1 MVIKIDKK
9 EKISM
14 LKKINYLQ
22 KIFKTTKFDKI
33 IEQILYVPNV
43 PVPNVS
49 IFPQVCGICGKID
62 CNALC
67 KKCELQLRKLEEFR
81 IITNNDEELENKFF
95 DEVMYEFKY
104 EGLIRKLILDYKF
117 NEKSY
122 LYVTFV
128 KFLLKNKKLFENIKK
143 YDTIIPVPISY
154 KRYKERGY
162 NQSLLIAKEIAVNTD
177 LELLNNCLIKTKNII
192 EQSKLNKEDRAKN
205 ISGVYILQK
214 KELIENRKI
223 LLVDDIYTTGSTVNE
238 CSRMLRYG
246 NPKKIGI
253 LILAK
258 D

>member
-1 MVIKIDKK
+1 MFKKIIKKID
-9 EKISM
+9 
-14 LKKINYLQ
+14 YLQ
-22 KIFKTTKFDKI
+22 KIFKTTKSDKI

-62 CNALC
+62 RNALC
-67 KKCELQLRKLEEFR
+67 KKCELQLRKLDEFR
-81 IITNNDEELENKFF
+81 IITKNDDEELENKFF

-122 LYVTFV
+122 LYGTFV

-162 NQSLLIAKEIAVNTD
+162 NQSSLIAKEIAVNTD

-192 EQSKLNKEDRAKN
+192 EQSKLNKEDRAQN
-205 ISGVYILQK
+205 IYGVY
-214 KELIENRKI
+214 ELKNKQLVENKKI
-223 LLVDDIYTTGSTVNE
+223 LLIDDIYTTGSTVNE

>member
-1 MVIKIDKK
+1 MFKKIIKKID
-9 EKISM
+9 
-14 LKKINYLQ
+14 YLQ
-22 KIFKTTKFDKI
+22 KIFKTTKSDKI
-33 IEQILYVPNV
+33 IEQILY
-43 PVPNVS
+43 VPNVS

-62 CNALC
+62 RNALC
-67 KKCELQLRKLEEFR
+67 KKCELQLRKLDEFR
-81 IITNNDEELENKFF
+81 IITKNDDEELENKFF
-95 DEVMYEFKY
+95 DEVMYE
-104 EGLIRKLILDYKF
+104 F

-192 EQSKLNKEDRAKN
+192 EQSKLNKEDRQQN
-205 ISGVYILQK
+205 IQGVYSIQNEEIITNK
-214 KELIENRKI
+214 KVLLI
-223 LLVDDIYTTGSTVNE
+223 DDIYTTGSTVNE
-238 CSRMLRYG
+238 CS
-246 NPKKIGI
+246 KILQQARPERIGV
-253 LILAK
+253 LVLAK